1 MYMKK
6 IFLTLAACCLAA
18 AGAWAQSQVKYGLIS
33 YSQLLK
39 TMPDYIE
46 AQAQMK
52 QLTQQYEQEAAYNEQ
67 NFKRQFTDFLQ
78 GQKEFPQNIMLKRQ
92 RDLQEAMEKSLAF
105 RHTADSLLNC
115 AREDMMRP
123 VEERLNAA
131 IQAVGMERG
140 YECVVNT
147 DGNAL
152 PFVHHSLCEDA
163 MPYVEE
169 KLKEK

>member
-6 IFLTLAACCLAA
+6 IFLMLAACCIAV

-39 TMPDYIE
+39 TMPDYLE
-46 AQAQMK
+46 AQTQMQ

-131 IQAVGMERG
+131 IQAVGLERG